1 MQCSRSGVRTRRR
14 VILTGRFPPTV
25 RHSIPWCMQPKK
37 PDDLRPS
44 DNVPCPACGTANDSQ
59 ATVCRRCGAS
69 LPNAVGR
76 TQPIGGRTAII
87 GSERAAGGIGGPRL
101 VSPPNL
107 DLGQLR
113 GGDTARAKLRLAN
126 NGAALLTGSAAV
138 GQGAAWLNIVS
149 GGAIYCAAGAVEPI
163 DLQISTKNLGKGRH
177 VGKIQLDTTGGKATV
192 LVTVT
197 VNRQSVMPAL
207 TAGIVTA
214 AVVLLGSGLVYATHG
229 GALPFVAPAATTT
242 PSPTLTPIPTFTP
255 RPTATPSITSTPRP
269 TATSVDLAAT
279 ATEQARQAAQAQQ
292 LVANAYATAT
302 ALAAASNATA
312 TAVSESINHSPEA
325 TAERVAIEAAMNNFL
340 LIRAEALA
348 TGDGSKLP
356 SVASGKELT
365 LIQATVQTL
374 ATANEHYRVHT
385 IDQPVW
391 DSIKLDG
398 ADTAEATLSKHED
411 ELIIRIATGLADDRD
426 PTYTGKVG
434 TLRNQRF
441 TVTYTMS
448 LINGQ
453 WLAVD
458 NTVAPSGQ
466 PPPTPQP
473 DLLPPAGQGPITAEG
488 TATPLPTTSPAP
500 NQLTIEQVV
509 NQGLPSVLR
518 VTGVIPGNQQS
529 TGTGFVIRITSDF
542 AYVVT
547 NDHVVNGAT
556 DIALSTQT
564 SGPLPALSV
573 QEDTADDLAVIKI
586 AQPATPLPALQWGDS
601 DQASLGEAVVA
612 IGFALGL
619 QGEPTVSNGII
630 SALHRDVGQRWM
642 YLQHTAPINHGNS
655 GGPLFD
661 LQGNVIGVNT
671 LLDENAQSVYFAIPA
686 NNAQQEVDALIG
698 SMP

>member
-1 MQCSRSGVRTRRR
+1 
-14 VILTGRFPPTV
+14 
-25 RHSIPWCMQPKK
+25 MQPTK
-37 PDDLRPS
+37 PDDQQPS
-44 DNVPCPACGTANDSQ
+44 DSVPCKTCGTANNSQ
-59 ATVCRRCGAS
+59 ATVCRRCGTP

-87 GSERAAGGIGGPRL
+87 APNRAAGSGGGGPRL
-101 VSPPNL
+101 VAPPNL
-107 DLGQLR
+107 DIGQLR

-126 NGAALLTGSAAV
+126 NGTALLTGSAAV
-138 GQGAAWLNIVS
+138 GQGAAWLSIRS
-149 GGAIYCAAGAVEPI
+149 GAAIYCAAGAVESL
-163 DLQISTKNLGKGRH
+163 DLQISTKDMAKGRH

-214 AVVLLGSGLVYATHG
+214 AIVLLGSGIVYVSRG
-229 GALPFVAPAATTT
+229 GSLPFAAPAATST
-242 PSPTLTPIPTFTP
+242 PSPTLTPVPTFTP
-255 RPTATPSITSTPRP
+255 RPSSTPSITATPRP
-269 TATSVDLAAT
+269 TATSVNLAAT

-292 LVANAYATAT
+292 LVANAYSTAT
-302 ALAAASNATA
+302 ALAASSNATA
-312 TAVSESINHSPEA
+312 TAVSASINHSPEA

-340 LIRAEALA
+340 LVRAEALS

-356 SVASGKELT
+356 SVASSKELT
-365 LIQATVQTL
+365 LLQATVQTL
-374 ATANEHYRVHT
+374 ANANEHYRVHT

-398 ADTAEATLSKHED
+398 AATAEATLSKHED

-448 LINGQ
+448 LINGK
-453 WLAVD
+453 WLVVD
-458 NTVAPSGQ
+458 NSVVPAGQ
-466 PPPTPQP
+466 AQPTPEP
-473 DLLPPAGQGPITAEG
+473 DLLPPAGQAPVTIEG
-488 TATPLPTTSPAP
+488 TATPLPTASPAP
-500 NQLTIEQVV
+500 NQLSIEQVV

-529 TGTGFVIRITSDF
+529 TGTGFVIRSSSDF

-556 DIALSTQT
+556 DIQLSTQT

-586 AQPATPLPALQWGDS
+586 AQPGTALPALQWGDS
-601 DQASLGEAVVA
+601 EQASLGEAVVA

-630 SALHRDVGQRWM
+630 SALHRDVGQHWM

-686 NNAQQEVDALIG
+686 SNARQEVDALIG